1 MFGTSGKKQWFS
13 VKSMLAGVCLAVI
26 VAGVT
31 PMIKAEPK
39 TEISLMFKGQPQEQE
54 AYQRVIKSFEKANP
68 DVKVKL
74 ILTSNDEY
82 TTKIQAAIAAR
93 KMPDVFYINP
103 GDVKAWVN
111 AGLLLDITKY
121 VENSKLISLDNMWS
135 LGVNKYRYDGKM
147 VGRGALYGLPKDLGP
162 FALGY
167 NKTMYKKA
175 GVPLPDNDKP
185 YTFSE
190 FVKVCK
196 QLTKDTNGDGK
207 LDQWGTGF
215 NVWWSLQP
223 FVWSN
228 GGDWLDKTRTK
239 VAINS
244 PKFIEALQYFAD
256 LQNVHHVTPSIAE
269 AQTLD
274 TYQRWI
280 RGQLGFFPVGPWDL
294 AVYDQLKF
302 EYDLMPWPAGS
313 TGKSAAWIGSLG
325 FCVAKGCKHPKE
337 ATELAM
343 YLSGDPDGQQELVNL
358 RVQIP
363 NLKDKARAW
372 AKQTNTMPANKQE
385 FLDIVN
391 DYGRNFPTEYTYTAE
406 WYNDFFSNIQ
416 PVLDGKIT
424 AAEYCKKER
433 VRMQRLLDKAIKQ
446 DKKSKKRAK

>member
-1 MFGTSGKKQWFS
+1 
-13 VKSMLAGVCLAVI
+13 
-26 VAGVT
+26 
-31 PMIKAEPK
+31 MIKAEPK

-256 LQNVHHVTPSIAE
+256 
-269 AQTLD
+269 
-274 TYQRWI
+274 
-280 RGQLGFFPVGPWDL
+280 
-294 AVYDQLKF
+294 
-302 EYDLMPWPAGS
+302 
-313 TGKSAAWIGSLG
+313 
-325 FCVAKGCKHPKE
+325 
-337 ATELAM
+337 
-343 YLSGDPDGQQELVNL
+343 
-358 RVQIP
+358 
-363 NLKDKARAW
+363 
-372 AKQTNTMPANKQE
+372 
-385 FLDIVN
+385 
-391 DYGRNFPTEYTYTAE
+391 
-406 WYNDFFSNIQ
+406 
-416 PVLDGKIT
+416 
-424 AAEYCKKER
+424 
-433 VRMQRLLDKAIKQ
+433 
-446 DKKSKKRAK
+446 